1 MKYLGYVMELVVVLV
16 ACMWIHHAS
25 LERQSLTHNRQLIE
39 FDLQQNQIQ
48 WEPRGGMPTQYQ
60 PLPQV
65 IHAQPQ
71 YRDYK
76 Y

>member
-1 MKYLGYVMELVVVLV
+1 MKYLGYVLEAVVAAM
-16 ACMWIHHAS
+16 ACFWIHHAS
-25 LERQSLTHNRQLIE
+25 LERQQAMPYVQPE
-39 FDLQQNQIQ
+39 IQ